1 MAADNPMDDAI
12 AGAANG
18 IAMDAATAMIVF
30 RLLLIFNLL

>member
-12 AGAANG
+12 AGAAKG
-18 IAMDAATAMIVF
+18 MAMDAATATIVF